1 VDTGPGIALTP
12 CDSNALPT
20 TLTRGRGREPS
31 KRSRLRIPNTGAGGG
46 TLPTN
51 IPRQRAL
58 LSVAGHSPRKDAD
71 ASRRTRSSAQEAP
84 KSGRRPH
91 DQRGRTPT
99 AAQDG
104 DNPLQALRVSTCT
117 CRTSDSRGSNAS
129 TGSEQLAGVCVT
141 DRTVYRKYTHATVV
155 FRNTESPH

>member
-1 VDTGPGIALTP
+1 MNTGPGIALTP

-58 LSVAGHSPRKDAD
+58 LSVAGSAPRKDAD

-84 KSGRRPH
+84 FGADRTTNVVEHQLQRRMVTIRFRAGVFP
-91 DQRGRTPT
+91 RAR
-99 AAQDG
+99 
-104 DNPLQALRVSTCT
+104 
-117 CRTSDSRGSNAS
+117 RTSDSRGSNAG

-141 DRTVYRKYTHATVV
+141 DRTVYRKYTHATVA
-155 FRNTESPH
+155 FRNMESPH